1 MTVYADIVFFANFIS
16 SSALFF
22 LYGAIIKARP
32 VTIRALA
39 AAAVSGVYAIFETML
54 ILPYILRVILLFCM
68 VRIVFGRESILF
80 NTLRLMLVIA
90 GLELVFLFVMSQL
103 GYDGLVANGTVTVLA
118 NGVLGF
124 FIYALS
130 YPLLLLLRYIAD
142 ARSKIRHMTVTAQGR
157 SCRLVLLYDSGNL
170 LHHNGLPVAIV
181 SRMSVPFVN
190 TCECIEFGAVN
201 GNGFLPVIKP
211 ESCVIDGIK
220 RDIYIAVADRKFN
233 GVDGIIGEV

>member
-32 VTIRALA
+32 LITRTLA
-39 AAAVSGVYAIFETML
+39 AAAVSGVYAIAETML
-54 ILPYILRVILLFCM
+54 FLPYILRVILLFCM
-68 VRIVFGRESILF
+68 VRIVYGRESILF

-90 GLELVFLFVMSQL
+90 GLELVFVFVMSWL
-103 GYDGLVANGTVTVLA
+103 GYDGFIANGTVTVFA

-142 ARSKIRHMTVTAQGR
+142 ARARIRRMTVTAQGR

-170 LHHNGLPVAIV
+170 LRHNGLPVAIV
-181 SRMSVPFVN
+181 SGTSVPFVN
-190 TCECIEFGAVN
+190 PCECIEFGAVN